1 MKRDETAS
9 LKLYVQ
15 CRWNASSLLSSAK
28 ILTEE
33 FKLYLTCASAPDCW
47 ETECPATVFAGVLR
61 HRNAHTASPLV
72 FLPCGKIWNRYVQ
85 MLNASNLYQTDP
97 TSFHTSFRL
106 LMKCCS
112 SLTARLSRNFWKE
125 ILMATRKAPLLIKWN
140 RWAKP
145 SVCTLSNLSHSLTL
159 VGYALLSRLRSLFI
173 KEKDTKKGNVPLIR
187 HKRRFTICLFYFVLH
202 VPNAIHTSQS

>member
-1 MKRDETAS
+1 MSRNFWVNSWSETKRQVWNCTYSAGET
-9 LKLYVQ
+9 
-15 CRWNASSLLSSAK
+15 LLRCFHTAE

-47 ETECPATVFAGVLR
+47 ETECPVTVFAGVLR
-61 HRNAHTASPLV
+61 HRNAHTASPLG
-72 FLPCGKIWNRYVQ
+72 FLPCGKIWNRYIQ
-85 MLNASNLYQTDP
+85 NWQLNASNICHTDP

-125 ILMATRKAPLLIKWN
+125 ILMATRKAPLRIKWN

-145 SVCTLSNLSHSLTL
+145 
-159 VGYALLSRLRSLFI
+159 LLFAHC
-173 KEKDTKKGNVPLIR
+173 P
-187 HKRRFTICLFYFVLH
+187 
-202 VPNAIHTSQS
+202 TSYIS